1 MSVLQHTL
9 RLCFLPEVPQMSDG
23 QSLVKRKARLADMDD
38 GFPEHFV
45 AAYLIVYDRQTKMYR
60 AYHADMEDLVVMDDD
75 PIAALEALIDIIS
88 MEVNH
93 EDDDRY
99 N

>member
-1 MSVLQHTL
+1 
-9 RLCFLPEVPQMSDG
+9 MSDG
-23 QSLVKRKARLADMDD
+23 QPIIKRKARLANTAD

-60 AYHADMEDLVVMDDD
+60 AYHADMEDLVIMDDD
-75 PIAALEALIDIIS
+75 PIVALESLIDIIS